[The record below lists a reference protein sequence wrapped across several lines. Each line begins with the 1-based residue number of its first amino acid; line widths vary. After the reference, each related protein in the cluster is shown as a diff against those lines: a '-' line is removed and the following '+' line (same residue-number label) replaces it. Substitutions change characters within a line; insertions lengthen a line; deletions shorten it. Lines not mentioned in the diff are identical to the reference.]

1 MCVQKAKGAPVL
13 EKTLGYNIW
22 YFPENNT
29 NLAETTNTT
38 NQQLELYLGDKAY
51 WVSVISYNS
60 LGESPVAVLRIPAI
74 DEKCGKAKGYLP
86 VAENKV
92 THGSGRHLLTKKG
105 EITQTPR
112 VQEWSLIY

>member
-74 DEKCGKAKGYLP
+74 DEKCEYSVNFLLRCLTSSSQPRNSSSFLKGSRDFL
-86 VAENKV
+86 
-92 THGSGRHLLTKKG
+92 GSGGKSKLF
-105 EITQTPR
+105 
-112 VQEWSLIY
+112 W